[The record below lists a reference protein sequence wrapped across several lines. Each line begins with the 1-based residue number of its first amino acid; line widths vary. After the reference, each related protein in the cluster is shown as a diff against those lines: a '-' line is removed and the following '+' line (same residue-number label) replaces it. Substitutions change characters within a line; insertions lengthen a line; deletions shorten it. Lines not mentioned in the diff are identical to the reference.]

1 MCRLCDA
8 YSLLPNRW
16 MMVNPRATRDTVV
29 QGFERPRAPPRP
41 HAGPAPRS
49 YLTMHCARRVGRV
62 GCRLTGFSHNI
73 PYFNAIRNKRI
84 ITVNPRSPYP
94 STFPDL
100 FTPCGCCSPSS
111 GDYLVEN
118 GPRGADVAVA
128 CDSNPRRDSQSHRV
142 ASVSVLQIQIQ
153 APFHTTDSANTT
165 DSASIH
171 TIIRT
176 IIVER
181 TSHHRRGCRRRRD
194 ITGRRL
200 HTQLASEPGRLGP
213 LVA

>member
-1 MCRLCDA
+1 MCSLCDA

-16 MMVNPRATRDTVV
+16 MMVNLRATRDTVV

-94 STFPDL
+94 STYTEHML
-100 FTPCGCCSPSS
+100 CPSFHPMRLLQPEFWRLS
-111 GDYLVEN
+111 GGEW
-118 GPRGADVAVA
+118 PA
-128 CDSNPRRDSQSHRV
+128 RR
-142 ASVSVLQIQIQ
+142 
-153 APFHTTDSANTT
+153 
-165 DSASIH
+165 
-171 TIIRT
+171 
-176 IIVER
+176 
-181 TSHHRRGCRRRRD
+181 
-194 ITGRRL
+194 
-200 HTQLASEPGRLGP
+200 
-213 LVA
+213 